1 VRLDKGPVYLKDI
14 ARAGQM
20 SEKYLSQLVLP
31 LRSAGLVNT
40 FRGAKGGYVLGKNVS
55 EITLADIVEAMEG
68 DMSLLDCAK
77 NKASCRRSD
86 ICVSRDVWVKL
97 GDMIRGFLEQHSL
110 EEMVNKCVKK
120 KDTIMDYSI

>member
-1 VRLDKGPVYLKDI
+1 MRISTRARYGVRFMIELAVRQDKGPVYLKDI

-55 EITLADIVEAMEG
+55 EIPWPI
-68 DMSLLDCAK
+68 SLRQW
-77 NKASCRRSD
+77 KA
-86 ICVSRDVWVKL
+86 I
-97 GDMIRGFLEQHSL
+97 
-110 EEMVNKCVKK
+110 
-120 KDTIMDYSI
+120 